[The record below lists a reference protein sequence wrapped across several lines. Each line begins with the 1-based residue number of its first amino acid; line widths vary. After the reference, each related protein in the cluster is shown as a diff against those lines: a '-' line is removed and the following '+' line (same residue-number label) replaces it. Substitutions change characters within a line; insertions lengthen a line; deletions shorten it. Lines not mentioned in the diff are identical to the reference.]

1 MERQI
6 EPSRIMDIGLG
17 FWGSKTLLT
26 AVKLGIFTTL
36 GVDKLSAD
44 EIKTELGLHERGVY
58 DFLDSLVSLGFLNR
72 EGILGG
78 ARYSNT
84 EETNAFLNKNSPQY
98 IGGLLEMAND
108 RLYKFWGDL
117 EEGLKTGAPQ
127 NETKHTGKN
136 AFEGI
141 YAEPESL
148 KQFIH
153 AMSGI
158 QMGNFIDFSNKFD
171 FSKYGTLCDIGGS
184 GGLLS
189 IQVALNNEHMNCI
202 SMDLPPVEPIAKET
216 IEQFGLS
223 SRISAV
229 SGDMFKDDFPKAD
242 VIFMGNILHDWDL
255 EQKRYLIQ
263 KSYDALPEGG
273 AFVAT
278 ENIIDNER
286 KHNVFGLLM
295 SLNML
300 IETEGGFDFTGTDFD
315 SWCKGIGFKE
325 TTVMPLAG
333 PSSAAIAFK

>member
-1 MERQI
+1 
-6 EPSRIMDIGLG
+6 
-17 FWGSKTLLT
+17 
-26 AVKLGIFTTL
+26 
-36 GVDKLSAD
+36 
-44 EIKTELGLHERGVY
+44 
-58 DFLDSLVSLGFLNR
+58 
-72 EGILGG
+72 
-78 ARYSNT
+78 
-84 EETNAFLNKNSPQY
+84 
-98 IGGLLEMAND
+98 
-108 RLYKFWGDL
+108 
-117 EEGLKTGAPQ
+117 
-127 NETKHTGKN
+127 
-136 AFEGI
+136 
-141 YAEPESL
+141 
-148 KQFIH
+148 
-153 AMSGI
+153 MSGI

-223 SRISAV
+223 SRILAV
-229 SGDMFKDDFPKAD
+229 SGDMFKDNFPKAD

-255 EQKRYLIQ
+255 EQKKYLIQ
-263 KSYDALPEGG
+263 KSYDALPDGG

-315 SWCKGIGFKE
+315 SWCKEIGFKE